1 MASSVPR
8 TPTNNRHSVIC
19 VLEERKSEMTAYQIL
34 FVKALKDGNGSLPAP
49 SLDDVVY
56 QLHESSFKVWDPYT
70 VQDDFYTFL
79 EEMPKEVREKV
90 TDMDMDVLH
99 VISGRLLSLFPRLE
113 KLRIG
118 HFIESLEPIKS
129 PCLQKLEIPQGSF
142 LLDIEF
148 LNGAPLNSV
157 TILNA
162 CNVPSLHP
170 LGEAPL
176 QFLKITE
183 AMSVDHLDLLKRAV
197 PNLQFD
203 LSRTDGKLDKELRSQ
218 LPQAQHI
225 KD

>member
-56 QLHESSFKVWDPYT
+56 QLHESSFKVCDTYT
-70 VQDDFYTFL
+70 EQDDFYTFL

-99 VISGRLLSLFPRLE
+99 VTSGHLLSLFPRLE
-113 KLRIG
+113 KLRIC
-118 HFIESLEPIKS
+118 HFIESLEPVEK
-129 PCLQKLEIPQGSF
+129 PCLQKLEIPQGA
-142 LLDIEF
+142 LLQDIEF

-162 CNVPSLHP
+162 YNIASLQP
-170 LGEAPL
+170 LEEAPL

-183 AMSVDHLDLLKRAV
+183 AMTVDHLDPLKRAA

-203 LSRTDGKLDKELRSQ
+203 LSRTDGKLDKEL
-218 LPQAQHI
+218 LTKFPHAQHI
-225 KD
+225 ED